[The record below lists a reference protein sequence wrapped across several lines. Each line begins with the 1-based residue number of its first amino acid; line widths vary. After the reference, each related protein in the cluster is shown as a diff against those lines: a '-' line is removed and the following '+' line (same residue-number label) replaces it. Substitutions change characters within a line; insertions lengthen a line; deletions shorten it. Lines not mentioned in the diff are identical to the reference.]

1 MDKKYK
7 RLKWAC
13 YFTSVSM
20 SVVSNLSPLLFL
32 TFKSLYGISYTLLGT
47 LVLVNFVTQ
56 LTVDL
61 VFSFFSHKF
70 NIEKTVRMMPVIT
83 AVGLVAFAV
92 LPWIF
97 PTNTYIGLFIGTVI
111 FSAGAGLGEVL
122 ISPVIATIPAK
133 DPDREMSKLHSVYAW
148 GVVGIVPAATLFLF
162 VFGREMWQIMTCAF
176 AVIPAIGAILYA
188 TVDIPHLKTEEK
200 TSGVLKY
207 LKNKS
212 LWACFF
218 AIFLGG
224 AAECNMAQWSSTYI
238 ENALGIEKI
247 WGDIFGVALFGAALG
262 FGRTL
267 YSKIGK
273 NIGRVIFFGG
283 AGACVCY
290 LLAAVTNVP
299 LVGLLACVLCGF
311 CVSMLWPGNLVV
323 STDRFPSGGVF
334 IFAMMAAGGDLGA
347 SVGPQLVGAVTDL
360 VSSLEKAAVLS
371 QSLGI
376 TPDQLGLKAGML
388 TALLFP
394 LAALPL
400 YFVMWKGNKKK
411 QYKRS

>member
-1 MDKKYK
+1 MEKQYK

-56 LTVDL
+56 LSVDL

-70 NIEKTVRMMPVIT
+70 SIEKTVRLMPVIT
-83 AVGLVAFAV
+83 AAGLAAFALSPFV
-92 LPWIF
+92 F
-97 PTNTYIGLFIGTVI
+97 KENTYLGLFLGTVI

-122 ISPVIATIPAK
+122 ISPVIAAIPSK
-133 DPDREMSKLHSVYAW
+133 DSAREMSKLHSVYAW
-148 GVVGIVPAATLFLF
+148 GVVGIVPAATLFLHF
-162 VFGREMWQIMTCAF
+162 FGRESWQILTLAF
-176 AVIPAIGAILYA
+176 ALIPTVGALLYA
-188 TVDIPHLKTEEK
+188 TVKIPKLKTEEK

-212 LWACFF
+212 LWACVA

-247 WGDIFGVALFGAALG
+247 WGDIFGVALFGATLG
-262 FGRTL
+262 LGRTL
-267 YSKIGK
+267 YSKFGK
-273 NIGRVIFFGG
+273 NVGRVIFFGG
-283 AGACVCY
+283 AGACACY
-290 LLAAVTNVP
+290 LLAALTNIP
-299 LVGLLACVLCGF
+299 LVGLFACVLCGF

-323 STDRFPSGGVF
+323 STERFPNGGVF
-334 IFAMMAAGGDLGA
+334 IFAMMAAGGDMGA
-347 SVGPQLVGAVTDL
+347 SVGPQLVGAVTDA
-360 VSSLEKAAVLS
+360 VSSFEKTAAFAS
-371 QSLGI
+371 SLGL

-388 TALLFP
+388 IALLFP

-411 QYKRS
+411 